1 MFFLFYFLF
10 THGLPKYLS
19 ENPIESLQYRTRKP
33 LSSATVLCSAVMT
46 VRIRNYTRPLVNL
59 TVNPISFF
67 KSKSASRR
75 CFFRKFPTSLFGT
88 QKIIRFQKKFE
99 SFFHFLPPV
108 FIIRDTGKKSNVW
121 RSVKTRLIMFS
132 APRRTRSVGTII
144 KTWCSR
150 NTIPGTIGLLK

>member
-1 MFFLFYFLF
+1 MFFFFYFLF

-67 KSKSASRR
+67 KSKSASDVVSSGNFRPLSLAR
-75 CFFRKFPTSLFGT
+75 KKSYVFRKNSRAFSTFFPQCLSFGSLAKKVMFGD
-88 QKIIRFQKKFE
+88 R
-99 SFFHFLPPV
+99 
-108 FIIRDTGKKSNVW
+108 
-121 RSVKTRLIMFS
+121 
-132 APRRTRSVGTII
+132 
-144 KTWCSR
+144 
-150 NTIPGTIGLLK
+150 